1 MKLTSEVIRLYRS
14 NLNLSQK
21 AFAERVKISPSLLC
35 RIEKGSRNL
44 TSEIEQRIREVFTLD
59 DLTVS
64 VITVTRHVIKEQQ
77 ESRGKDD
84 Q

>member
-21 AFAERVKISPSLLC
+21 SFAERVKISPSLLC

-77 ESRGKDD
+77 ESREKDD